1 MTYHYIYDWE
11 NFANFSCITI
21 IRDEDEAMWVFEI
34 SPWLNQGRELNLFLN
49 QVRMSSGRMV
59 GFNNVGY
66 DYPVTHTLMQYQ
78 GVTTPEILYNRG
90 QGIIC
95 AENRWDNV
103 IWERDR
109 FIPQVDLFLI
119 HHFDNKAKST
129 SLKLLEF
136 NMRMNDI
143 QELPFNPHIPLTYEQ
158 SREVIRYNIH
168 DVRAT
173 RLFFHH
179 SKEAIK
185 FRDELSVKYGRDFT
199 NHNDTKIGADI
210 VKMELEKRGVRVHKS
225 IQTIRKQIVVNDII
239 FPYIRFERPEFNLV
253 LDYFRRSVIDP
264 EKIKGFFKESDEDE
278 ETKFTSATI
287 DGFTFDFGAGGI
299 HGSVSREVIESD
311 DEYVI
316 IDSDVEAFYPDVSI
330 KNDVYPLHLGMGWCH
345 SMTDMKAQRK
355 ELGKKS
361 AVGQSFKLGMN
372 GGYGKSNDKHSPF
385 YDPQYTM
392 TITINGQL
400 LLSMLAE
407 QLMKVPGLRMLQ
419 VNTDGLSYKCPREYV
434 DHCMNVSKWWESLT
448 KLVLEHAY
456 YEKMIIR
463 DVNNYIAVTDSGK
476 VKRIGTY
483 AYVRAEEDIST
494 RELPWHKNHSAIVV
508 AKAVEAHM
516 VHGKDIT
523 QFIIN
528 HAKTDPWDFLLRAKA
543 PRSARVAAC
552 ESNEKVVTE
561 YVDDIGLVELREGE
575 TLVPNITRYYASI
588 DGVYLYKIMKP
599 TVVQIDNW
607 NNVPH
612 WYHVDTGVHKCA
624 KKAPSGKWVKGTKPS
639 GMPPMRRIGI
649 DSGVK
654 LTLCNTIVGELVLRG
669 LDINYYVRQVE
680 KLVIKNPS

>member
-1 MTYHYIYDWE
+1 MRYHYIYDWE
-11 NFANFSCITI
+11 NFNNFSCITI

-49 QVRMSSGRMV
+49 QVRMSGGRMV

-90 QGIIC
+90 QSIIC

-168 DVRAT
+168 DVKAT

-179 SKEAIK
+179 SKDAVK

-239 FPYIRFERPEFNLV
+239 FPYIQFERPEFNRV

-299 HGSVSREVIESD
+299 HGSVSREVVVPGP
-311 DEYVI
+311 DEEL
-316 IDSDVEAFYPDVSI
+316 IDSDVASYYPNIGIVN
-330 KNDVYPLHLGMGWCH
+330 KLYPAHLGEGWCDAMD
-345 SMTDMKAQRK
+345 SMFHER
-355 ELGKKS
+355 LRVGKKT
-361 AVGQSFKLGMN
+361 AEGNAYKLGLN

-385 YDPQYTM
+385 LDPQYTM
-392 TITINGQL
+392 SITINGQL
-400 LLSMLAE
+400 MLCMLAE
-407 QLMKVPGLRMLQ
+407 QLMKVPGLRMIQ
-419 VNTDGLSYKCPREYV
+419 INTDGLTYV
-434 DHCMNVSKWWESLT
+434 VPKQYVEHCMNVSKWWETLT
-448 KLVLEHAY
+448 KLELEHAY
-456 YEKMIIR
+456 YSKMIVR
-463 DVNNYIAVTDSGK
+463 DVNSYIAVKTDGG
-476 VKRIGTY
+476 VKRIGAY
-483 AYVRAEEDIST
+483 AYVRAEEDNST

-508 AKAVEAHM
+508 AKAAEAHM
-516 VHGKDIT
+516 VYGKDIT

-543 PRSARVAAC
+543 PRSARVVTC

-561 YVDDIGLVELREGE
+561 YVDDIGLVELRDGE

-599 TVVQIDNW
+599 TTVQIDNW
-607 NNVPH
+607 NTVPH
-612 WYHVDTGVHKCA
+612 WYHVDTGAHKCA
-624 KKAPSGKWVKGTKPS
+624 KKAPSGKWVEGTKPS
-639 GMPPMRRIGI
+639 DIPPMRRIGI
-649 DSGVK
+649 DSGHRV
-654 LTLCNTIVGELVLRG
+654 TVCNSIPGELVLTG
-669 LDINYYVRQVE
+669 LDVSYYVKAVE
-680 KLVIKNPS
+680 KLVIT